1 MNREYNLNDIVAEA
15 KNKGYFALEDYP
27 KLRLN
32 PQEMLDLMNLL
43 SKKNVPYGSPET
55 QKPVSSK
62 QAVEIINSLRRGIP
76 SPDGTGHYSVGQE
89 DLINDVKS
97 DLSKIE
103 EGRSFVRFLNAD
115 IGEGKTHTL
124 YRLRELAYQHDF
136 AVSIVTLSQNSC
148 PLYDFMTVYH
158 DIMWG
163 LRTSD
168 QRSRPALTNIFD
180 RWVKGIRRLDDSKIY
195 DIVQNQLPPTL
206 RDIMAAYVDASNLI
220 RPNEIKRQ
228 QIIKFLG
235 GDKMSKRD
243 LKIIG
248 INSFI
253 DSHNVLQI
261 LSEVS
266 TAIRFIGFKGI
277 CIFFD
282 EAESIHSF
290 ARSTDKDKA
299 YANLQQIIKQSQ
311 TFPHCYFLYATTPS
325 FLNSFDNGWIRQLYN
340 KPFLTLEALDTV
352 KRQEIGE
359 KIIDLYACA
368 YEWKAPPK
376 VAKAISIAAKLTDGV
391 TIGNY
396 IRKVIGILDEKMEQN
411 E

>member
-1 MNREYNLNDIVAEA
+1 MNREYNLNDIVEEA
-15 KNKGYFALEDYP
+15 KSKGYFAFEDYP

-32 PQEMLDLMNLL
+32 PQEMLELMKQL
-43 SKKNVPYGSPET
+43 SKKNIPLGSPED
-55 QKPVSSK
+55 QKPVSVK
-62 QAVEIINSLRRGIP
+62 QATEIINSLRRGIP
-76 SPDGTGHYSVGQE
+76 SSDGTSYYSVGQE
-89 DLINDVKS
+89 ELISEVKF

-103 EGRSFVRFLNAD
+103 EGKSIVRFLNAD

-124 YRLRELAYQHDF
+124 YRLREIAYQHDF

-180 RWVKGIRRLDDSKIY
+180 RWVNDIRRLDVSKIY

-235 GDKMSKRD
+235 GEKISKRD

-248 INSFI
+248 INSSI
-253 DSHNVLQI
+253 DSYNALQI

-266 TAIRFIGFKGI
+266 IAIQFIGFKGI

-299 YANLQQIIKQSQ
+299 YSNLQQIIKQSQ
-311 TFPHCYFLYATTPS
+311 SFPHCYFLYATTPS
-325 FLNSFDNGWIRQLYN
+325 FLNSFDNRWIRQLYS
-340 KPFLTLEALDTV
+340 KPFLTLEVLDIG

-359 KIIDLYACA
+359 KIVDLYSCA
-368 YEWKAPPK
+368 YEWNAPPK
-376 VAKAISIAAKLTDGV
+376 VVKAINIAARLTEGV

-396 IRKVIGILDEKMEQN
+396 IRKVIGILDEKMGQN

>member
-15 KNKGYFALEDYP
+15 KRKGYFAFEDYP

-32 PQEMLDLMNLL
+32 CQEMLELNRMLI
-43 SKKNVPYGSPET
+43 KKNIPIGPQDD

-62 QAVEIINSLRRGIP
+62 QAIEIINSLRRGIP
-76 SPDGTGHYSVGQE
+76 SPDGTSYYSVGQE
-89 DLINDVKS
+89 ELISEVKS
-97 DLSKIE
+97 DLSKIG
-103 EGRSFVRFLNAD
+103 EGKSIVRFLNAD

-124 YRLRELAYQHDF
+124 YRLREIAYQHDF

-180 RWVKGIRRLDDSKIY
+180 RWVDDIRRLDVSKIY
-195 DIVQNQLPPTL
+195 DIVQNQLPPTI
-206 RDIMAAYVDASNLI
+206 RDFMAAYVDASNLI

-235 GDKMSKRD
+235 GEKISKRD
-243 LKIIG
+243 LRIIG
-248 INSFI
+248 INSSI
-253 DSHNVLQI
+253 DSYNALKI

-266 TAIRFIGFKGI
+266 IAIRFIGFKGI

-299 YANLQQIIKQSQ
+299 YSNLQQIIKQSQ
-311 TFPHCYFLYATTPS
+311 MFPHCYFLYATTPS
-325 FLNSFDNGWIRQLYN
+325 FLNSYDNGWIRQLYT
-340 KPFLTLEALDTV
+340 KPFLTLENLDV
-352 KRQEIGE
+352 GKRQEIGE
-359 KIIDLYACA
+359 KIIDLYSFA
-368 YEWKAPPK
+368 YEWNPPPNFGNALDR
-376 VAKAISIAAKLTDGV
+376 VAEI
-391 TIGNY
+391 
-396 IRKVIGILDEKMEQN
+396 
-411 E
+411 